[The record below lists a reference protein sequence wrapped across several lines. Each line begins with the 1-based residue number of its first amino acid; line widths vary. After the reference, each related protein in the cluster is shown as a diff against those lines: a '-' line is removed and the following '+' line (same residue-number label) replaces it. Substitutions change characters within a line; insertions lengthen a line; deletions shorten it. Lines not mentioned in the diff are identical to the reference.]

1 MSRSEGHIHSPARP
15 LEPLRSVFESSE
27 GSRRPTVN
35 IAKALHLGLN
45 AIYFTS
51 QRHCVITQPD
61 HESGNQRIRTLFG
74 RMMCARTASRASQR
88 KPQPKFFKQHRGFA
102 GSLVVSK
109 SLYITDAYAW
119 RRGRDSNPRYGCP
132 YAAFR
137 VRCDR
142 PLCHLSVAASGANS
156 PSVGRYLSKAARR
169 DKGAAASSSVRLIRF
184 RRSSDLGPSCSHA
197 PGPSPI

>member
-15 LEPLRSVFESSE
+15 AASACRRRGLLEPLQSVFESSE
-27 GSRRPTVN
+27 GSRRLTVN
-35 IAKALHLGLN
+35 VAKALHLGLN

-61 HESGNQRIRTLFG
+61 HESGNQRICTLFG

-109 SLYITDAYAW
+109 SLYVTNAYAW
-119 RRGRDSNPRYGCP
+119 RRGR
-132 YAAFR
+132 
-137 VRCDR
+137 
-142 PLCHLSVAASGANS
+142 
-156 PSVGRYLSKAARR
+156 PSYYQSLTFAIVY
-169 DKGAAASSSVRLIRF
+169 
-184 RRSSDLGPSCSHA
+184 
-197 PGPSPI
+197 

>member
-61 HESGNQRIRTLFG
+61 HESGNQRIRSLFG

-137 VRCDR
+137 VRCYR
-142 PLCHLSVAASGANS
+142 PLSHLSVAGRDAMPASVWLCNQ
-156 PSVGRYLSKAARR
+156 R
-169 DKGAAASSSVRLIRF
+169 GAAKQALRIGPVPAATHRGLTSAKFRACSVNPDWARAS
-184 RRSSDLGPSCSHA
+184 
-197 PGPSPI
+197 